1 MEVAIARRSVA
12 HRRSDD
18 YALTAVRGPR
28 PETGRT
34 TALVECEHCG
44 QAVAC
49 RVYSVADTQR
59 MRARWRLVTVLSA
72 VAVVAIIVA
81 FTIIIAGKVPNEPT
95 PQPEATLLGLSG
107 LAAALGVLLSI
118 RARRLARE
126 EDGVRLAAWFG
137 THRLRW
143 SSIIRDDQ

>member
-18 YALTAVRGPR
+18 YALTSVRGPR

-34 TALVECEHCG
+34 TTLVECEHCG
-44 QAVAC
+44 QAVEC

-72 VAVVAIIVA
+72 VAVVAMLVA
-81 FTIIIAGKVPNEPT
+81 VTIRIAGKVPNEPT

-107 LAAALGVLLSI
+107 LAMAGGVLLSI
-118 RARRLARE
+118 RARRLARQ

-137 THRLRW
+137 KHRLRW